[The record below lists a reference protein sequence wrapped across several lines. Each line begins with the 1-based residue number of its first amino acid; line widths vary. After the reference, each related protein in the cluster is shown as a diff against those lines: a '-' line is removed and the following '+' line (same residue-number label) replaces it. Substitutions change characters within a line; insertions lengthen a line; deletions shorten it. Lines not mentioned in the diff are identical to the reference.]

1 MIVLFYNWDFVLK
14 FSWLILLF
22 ISDLDIVLTML
33 FNIPLV
39 NNNIIISFLFI
50 SYFFILFLFT
60 FSTVKENA
68 KLKLALTT
76 PTDAPI
82 TLARRPVLVA
92 DKTIKV

>member
-1 MIVLFYNWDFVLK
+1 MIVLFYNWDFILK

-60 FSTVKENA
+60 CSTVKENA

-76 PTDAPI
+76 PTDTPI

>member
-1 MIVLFYNWDFVLK
+1 MIVLFYNWDFILK

-68 KLKLALTT
+68 KLKLVLTT